1 MRRAREVQPGWVER
15 ALRRFGYVRW
25 RSASVIHRVD
35 TGPLGDPIPEIAPQ
49 GEQYA
54 GVYMRSPWVYVAV
67 NRIAEAAALVPF
79 RVYERP
85 RAGEVGAQRGSVAE
99 PGEVAR
105 DTHPF
110 LRLMQ
115 RPNPLL
121 SRFELIEQT
130 VGHLEIHGNAY
141 WFLAGEPGGPPQ
153 ELWPLRPDRV
163 SIVPDAE
170 QGVRGYIYE
179 VDGRQ
184 MPLDAAEVVH
194 FRRWHPANDYYG
206 LSALEAARL
215 AVESDRA
222 MADWNKRY
230 FGDGMAVPAGIVA
243 IRDRVSDTDFERIKQ
258 EWRASYG
265 GRERKTA
272 FLRGAAV
279 EWHNVGLSQHDMDF
293 LNARRFNREEIF
305 QIFGI
310 PVGMFSE
317 NATEANALVGERVF
331 IERTL
336 WPKLVRIAEKIT
348 TDLLPFYGR
357 GLAGRFDDIRPQD
370 RSQQLEELRAAR
382 GVLSVNEIRTRYFGL
397 GPVAWG
403 ETAASPAAGAP
414 RRAAAPTH
422 DPASDRSAS
431 GADSPGEATKRLGEP
446 ARLDGAESPGERA
459 TSPGSATQERCAPTS
474 PAHGEPLAL
483 PPGSPA
489 RSGRYAPLPVRPSRA
504 ENGNGGGDA

>member
-1 MRRAREVQPGWVER
+1 MAHQPSLIER
-15 ALRRFGYVRW
+15 ALRRVGYVKW
-25 RSASVIHRVD
+25 RPASVIHRVES
-35 TGPLGDPIPEIAPQ
+35 GVLGDSTPVIAPEI
-49 GEQYA
+49 GEAAKYA
-54 GVYMRSPWVYVAV
+54 GVYMASPWVYVAV

-79 RVYERP
+79 RVIERATSSLTSSQDEGTISP
-85 RAGEVGAQRGSVAE
+85 KVRPTRSDVEIA
-99 PGEVAR
+99 
-105 DTHPF
+105 DHPF
-110 LRLMQ
+110 EQLLR

-130 VGHLEIHGNAY
+130 VGNLEIHGNAY
-141 WFLAGEPGGPPQ
+141 WFLAGEPGGTPQ

-163 SIVPDAE
+163 SIVPDALR
-170 QGVRGYIYE
+170 GVRGYIYE

-184 MPLDAAEVVH
+184 IPLDAAEVVH

-215 AVESDRA
+215 AVASDRA
-222 MADWNKRY
+222 MSDWNRRY

-243 IRDRVSDTDFERIKQ
+243 IRERVNDADFERLKR
-258 EWRASYG
+258 EWRTAYG

-272 FLRGAAV
+272 FLRGASV

-348 TDLLPFYGR
+348 TDLLPFYGT
-357 GLAGRFDDIRPQD
+357 GLSGHFDDIRPQD
-370 RSQQLEELRAAR
+370 KRAMFE
-382 GVLSVNEIRTRYFGL
+382 EIRVARDILTVDEIRARYFQL
-397 GPVAWG
+397 GPISPPETRGAGEVTSQDVGEVAPDMSEEG
-403 ETAASPAAGAP
+403 TDALKLLSDAILAQGSVEDVAAESA
-414 RRAAAPTH
+414 RALIPEV
-422 DPASDRSAS
+422 DI
-431 GADSPGEATKRLGEP
+431 P
-446 ARLDGAESPGERA
+446 AR
-459 TSPGSATQERCAPTS
+459 
-474 PAHGEPLAL
+474 
-483 PPGSPA
+483 PPDS
-489 RSGRYAPLPVRPSRA
+489 
-504 ENGNGGGDA
+504 GNGTGA